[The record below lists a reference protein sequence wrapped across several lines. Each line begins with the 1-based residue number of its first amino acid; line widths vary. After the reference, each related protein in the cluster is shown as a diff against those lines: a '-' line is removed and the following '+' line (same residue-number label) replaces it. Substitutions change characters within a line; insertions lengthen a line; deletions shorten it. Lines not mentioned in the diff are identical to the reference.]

1 MIRQT
6 AITLIEL
13 LIALAVLAIISIA
26 AVPGFSS
33 IIHNIRM
40 NSSVNELAHSL
51 QRARQNARVT
61 GVATAVCSST
71 DGQQCQLNGHWE
83 NGWLVFA
90 NTDADEPPRVDPG
103 ESILDARGA
112 VPNMR
117 VYANRRAF
125 TMRPFGLRSTNG
137 TLIWCDPR
145 GDKYA
150 RAIVVSYTGKPR
162 ISDTNSSGGHYSCP
176 DTD

>member
-13 LIALAVLAIISIA
+13 LVALAVLTIISIA
-26 AVPGFSS
+26 TVPGFSS
-33 IIHNIRM
+33 VVRDIRM
-40 NSSVNELAHSL
+40 SSSVNELAHSL
-51 QRARQNARVT
+51 HRARQNARVT
-61 GVATAVCSST
+61 GVATAVCGSA
-71 DGQQCQLNGHWE
+71 DGQQCQANGHWE

-90 NTDADEPPRVDPG
+90 NTDADDPPRVDPG
-103 ESILDARGA
+103 ESVLDVHGA

-117 VYANRRAF
+117 IYANRRAF
-125 TMRPFGLRSTNG
+125 IMRPFGLRSTNG

-145 GDKYA
+145 GAKYA

-162 ISDTNSSGGHYSCP
+162 ISDANSGGDHYSCP
-176 DTD
+176 DID